1 LDPQKAIAIYFR
13 FQTRKLLRG
22 KSTGVAELLGSTKPH
37 LTSRDSRAQ
46 GLEGFELMLW
56 LGILTWQC

>member
-1 LDPQKAIAIYFR
+1 MA
-13 FQTRKLLRG
+13 
-22 KSTGVAELLGSTKPH
+22 KSIGIAELLGSTKPH